1 MQDSATNQANQSIQ
15 LGIVRVYVKDLSFE
29 SPRSPQIF
37 RTQWRPEI
45 KLDVSVTPRHI
56 EESLF
61 EVVLAINV
69 EAREN
74 KDVGFIVE
82 VEQCGLFDVRGPE
95 GQAMEHALRVVCPNV
110 LFPYARQAVD
120 QALVAGGF
128 PPLMLAPI
136 NFEMPNHQKPAN
148 LS

>member
-1 MQDSATNQANQSIQ
+1 MQDSASNQANQSIQ

-74 KDVGFIVE
+74 KDLGFIVE

-95 GQAMEHALRVVCPNV
+95 GQPMEHALRVVCPNV

-136 NFEMPNHQKPAN
+136 NFELPNHQKPAN

>member
-1 MQDSATNQANQSIQ
+1 MQDSASQQATQSIQ

-37 RTQWRPEI
+37 RNQWRPEI

-61 EVVLAINV
+61 EVILAINV

-82 VEQCGLFDVRGPE
+82 IEQCGLFDVRGPE

-120 QALVAGGF
+120 QALLAGGF

-136 NFEMPNHQKPAN
+136 NFELPNHEKPAI